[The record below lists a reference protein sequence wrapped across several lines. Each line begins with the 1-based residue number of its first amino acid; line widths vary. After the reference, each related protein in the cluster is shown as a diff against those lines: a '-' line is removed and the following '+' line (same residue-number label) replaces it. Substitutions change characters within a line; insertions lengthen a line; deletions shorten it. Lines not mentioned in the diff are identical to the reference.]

1 MIQFTLYNISFSL
14 SMPEKQHNPSIA
26 YQNSPI
32 FHPCNYIYIYCMCFL
47 CLFCFL
53 FLDPIYTHTKKNLSL
68 FLSFSLS
75 LSLFIFLLFTHR
87 TYTLFTRLK
96 LLQSPLPQAFCIRV
110 YGPILLQYRP
120 PLLYISLFAC
130 FFCLEPFCF

>member
-53 FLDPIYTHTKKNLSL
+53 FLDPIYTHTKKNPVFVPL
-68 FLSFSLS
+68 FLSLS
-75 LSLFIFLLFTHR
+75 LSLYLPLIHTQNIHSLYTFKTPSIAPPPGILYTRLWSHSPSISTSLALYFFVCLFLL
-87 TYTLFTRLK
+87 
-96 LLQSPLPQAFCIRV
+96 P
-110 YGPILLQYRP
+110 
-120 PLLYISLFAC
+120 
-130 FFCLEPFCF
+130 